1 MLAHAMLAF
10 VNLETVNHLRG
21 DSQVTTA
28 RLRSTWADLVRR
40 VTGAD
45 AHDGRTAEP

>member
-21 DSQVTTA
+21 HSQVTTA

-45 AHDGRTAEP
+45 VHDGRTAEP